1 MNREPI
7 FDAVRAML
15 GRGFTRAEVAALDRA
30 CDLAEAAPGSVRDIP
45 GGHRLGALSEAFESS
60 GRGPGTVSGGRDD
73 PGGVSYGAYQLASQ
87 TGTCAAFLRAEGKP
101 WAGEFGSH
109 APGSAAFSAAWKAI
123 AAREPDAFRRA
134 QHAFIER
141 THYRPVVDAV
151 RERTGLDLDRR
162 ADAVRDA
169 AWSCAV
175 QHVKAAAI
183 VIDAIDTADRA
194 ADRSDPGYDRQ
205 LIEAI
210 YDARA
215 AYVARLA
222 RNPKLKP
229 GERKQ
234 LVAITQ
240 ARYPKERAKA
250 LAMLDAAESSAAPGG
265 ARPSGRPKRA

>member
-30 CDLAEAAPGSVRDIP
+30 CDLAEAAPGSVQDIP

-123 AAREPDAFRRA
+123 
-134 QHAFIER
+134 
-141 THYRPVVDAV
+141 VDAV

-194 ADRSDPGYDRQ
+194 TDRSDPGYDRQ

-215 AYVARLA
+215 AYVTRLA